1 MRGFTG
7 IAKVLLVSAVALGV
21 SSGLAGCGPDYAI
34 FAVTISSAT
43 PRNDIADC
51 RMTITADNGDKVLDG
66 WVLHQVAGNPG
77 EPLKQGCASEL
88 TPAKVGV
95 FSYSTSRSSGS
106 LTFKVNAYSDT
117 VPYDPSNDKPVES
130 ATATKAIAKYPP
142 EIAVELPMARTPGN

>member
-1 MRGFTG
+1 MRSLTR
-7 IAKVLLVSAVALGV
+7 ISKVLLVSAVAVGG
-21 SSGLAGCGPDYAI
+21 SFGLAGCGPDYAI
-34 FAVTISSAT
+34 FAVTVSSAT

-51 RMTITADNGDKVLDG
+51 RMTVTADNGEKVLDG

-95 FSYSTSRSSGS
+95 FSYSTSRASGS
-106 LTFKVNAYSDT
+106 LTFKVSAYSDT

-130 ATATKAIAKYPP
+130 ASATTAIKKYPP
-142 EIAVELPMARTPGN
+142 EIPVELPMARTPGN